1 LTLFWE
7 TVFSRHA
14 GNKWFTEMCVPDSL
28 ARKAAPHLDTIKH
41 YNTHIYWTGFPVQ
54 GRNTH
59 LFWRK
64 YIMKSGAR
72 VGDWQGQ
79 KALQIRKQGETQYT
93 FSSCKR
99 LDAVFFNTPFR
110 KKKRERV
117 RCRYTHNGMGYFNI
131 TGISTPASNANDA
144 IFCILYSRSCFI
156 TQNQHQLLIRIRKFN
171 MHTHSL
177 I

>member
-1 LTLFWE
+1 MIHWNVCAWLISAQSGSALRYNQTLYA
-7 TVFSRHA
+7 H
-14 GNKWFTEMCVPDSL
+14 
-28 ARKAAPHLDTIKH
+28 I
-41 YNTHIYWTGFPVQ
+41 IYWTGFPVQ

-72 VGDWQGQ
+72 VWDWQGQ

-99 LDAVFFNTPFR
+99 LDADFFNTYSFQ
-110 KKKRERV
+110 KKRERV
-117 RCRYTHNGMGYFNI
+117 CCRYTHNGMGYFNI
-131 TGISTPASNANDA
+131 TGISTPASNATDA

-156 TQNQHQLLIRIRKFN
+156 TQNQHQLLIRIRKFI
-171 MHTHSL
+171 MHTQPTL
-177 I
+177 YYTA